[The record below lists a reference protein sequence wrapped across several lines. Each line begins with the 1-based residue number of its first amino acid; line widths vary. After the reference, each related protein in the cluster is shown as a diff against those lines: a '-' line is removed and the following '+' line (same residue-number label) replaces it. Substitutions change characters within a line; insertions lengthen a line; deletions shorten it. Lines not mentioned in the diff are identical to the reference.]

1 LYFAPRRE
9 SIGASDPP
17 PPVHD
22 TAPAKCYESVFP
34 MRPQFRHT
42 KDILA
47 NGLRLVTVELP
58 HLHTA
63 AIVLYAK
70 VGSRTHTPPDNGLRP
85 FVEHMLFRGSDRHP
99 SSYALSF
106 AIESLG
112 GTLYAETGRDYS
124 LYQISLSPEL
134 LVDGI
139 AILADIFAAPAFT
152 QIELER
158 QIVLEE

>member
-1 LYFAPRRE
+1 MLPTFGHHKE
-9 SIGASDPP
+9 
-17 PPVHD
+17 
-22 TAPAKCYESVFP
+22 
-34 MRPQFRHT
+34 
-42 KDILA
+42 ILA

-63 AIVLYAK
+63 AIVVYAK
-70 VGSRTHTPPDNGLRP
+70 VGSRYESPEDNGLSH
-85 FVEHMLFRGSDRHP
+85 FLEHMLFRGSERHP
-99 SSYALSF
+99 SSFALNL

-124 LYQISLSPEL
+124 LYQISLWPEL
-134 LVDGI
+134 LAEGM
-139 AILADIFAAPAFT
+139 AILADIFTAPAFT